1 MLFNHHGKII
11 DTIINIDMSYHIY
24 DHLAQRLPLLF
35 AKVLE
40 DVTIVLLQKL
50 KAYSQV
56 VVLQHRRVVV
66 HQRQL

>member
-1 MLFNHHGKII
+1 
-11 DTIINIDMSYHIY
+11 MSYHIY

-35 AKVLE
+35 AEVLE

-56 VVLQHRRVVV
+56 VILQHRRVVV